1 MQELLS
7 PKQVATSIG
16 VSESS
21 LKRWCDQGVIT
32 TEKTPGGHRRI
43 RVREVVRFLR
53 EQSHPLVS
61 PETLGLPTGTG
72 RRTAPLEGSQGALL
86 DALEAGD
93 HGGVR
98 HVILD
103 HYLAGA
109 SLLELCERLL
119 APTLHAIGDRWEC
132 GATEVYQERR
142 ACESISRALFELRS
156 FLPPADPLAPRA
168 MGGSPPGDHYR
179 LATMMVELVLAEE
192 GWNASSLGSSL
203 PFATLATAAQRHEPQ
218 LFWLSISYA
227 PDAEEL
233 SRGFTEFLKATPG
246 AMPVVVGG
254 RESLAALTDDTHCER
269 VHTGANL
276 TALREIARTL
286 CPGVVSVSVGSGH

>member
-7 PKQVATSIG
+7 PKQVAASIG

-61 PETLGLPTGTG
+61 PETLGLPTGAG
-72 RRTAPLEGSQGALL
+72 RRTAPLEASHGALL

-93 HGGVR
+93 HAGVR
-98 HVILD
+98 RVILD

-119 APTLHAIGDRWEC
+119 VPTLYAIGDRWEC
-132 GATEVYQERR
+132 GTTEVYQERR
-142 ACESISRALFELRS
+142 ACESVNRVLFELRS
-156 FLPPADPLAPRA
+156 YPPPPTATAPVA
-168 MGGSPPGDHYR
+168 IGGSPPGDHYR
-179 LATMMVELVLAEE
+179 LATLMIELVLAEA
-192 GWNASSLGSSL
+192 GWNATSLGSSL
-203 PFATLATAAQRHEPQ
+203 TFPTMAAAAARHEPQ
-218 LFWLSISYA
+218 LFWLSVSHCH
-227 PDAEEL
+227 DAEEL
-233 SRGFTEFLKATPG
+233 SRGFGEFLMATPTTL
-246 AMPVVVGG
+246 PIVIGG
-254 RESLAALTDDTHCER
+254 REASSIISANPSPR

-276 TALREIARTL
+276 TSLLEIARRVHPL
-286 CPGVVSVSVGSGH
+286 D

>member
-7 PKQVATSIG
+7 PKQVANSIG

-53 EQSHPLVS
+53 EQSHPLVH

-86 DALEAGD
+86 DTLEAGD
-93 HGGVR
+93 HSGVR
-98 HVILD
+98 QVVLD

-119 APTLHAIGDRWEC
+119 APTLYAIGDRWEC

-142 ACESISRALFELRS
+142 ACESVNRVLFELRS
-156 FLPPADPLAPRA
+156 FLPPADPLAPVA

-179 LATMMVELVLAEE
+179 LATLMVELVLAEE
-192 GWNASSLGSSL
+192 GWNATSLGSSL
-203 PFATLATAAQRHEPQ
+203 PFTTLAAAAQRHEPQ
-218 LFWLSISYA
+218 LFWLSISYVH
-227 PDAEEL
+227 DADEL
-233 SRGFTEFLKATPG
+233 TRGFAEFLRATPG
-246 AMPVVVGG
+246 TMPVVVGG
-254 RESLAALTDDTHCER
+254 RESLVALTDDTQRER
-269 VHTGANL
+269 VRTGANL
-276 TALREIARTL
+276 TALREIARTI
-286 CPGVVSVSVGSGH
+286 CPASVSVSAGSGH

>member
-61 PETLGLPTGTG
+61 PETLGLPAGSG
-72 RRTAPLEGSQGALL
+72 RRTAPLEASQGALL

-93 HGGVR
+93 HAGVR
-98 HVILD
+98 RVILD
-103 HYLAGA
+103 HYLAAA

-119 APTLHAIGDRWEC
+119 APTLYAIGDRWEC

-142 ACESISRALFELRS
+142 ACESINRVLFELRS
-156 FLPPADPLAPRA
+156 YLPPTSPTAPVA

-179 LATMMVELVLAEE
+179 LATLMVELVLAEA
-192 GWNASSLGSSL
+192 GWNATSLGSSL
-203 PFATLATAAQRHEPQ
+203 PFATMAAAAQRHEPQ
-218 LFWLSISYA
+218 LFWLSVSHCQD
-227 PDAEEL
+227 PDAL
-233 SRGFTEFLKATPG
+233 RQGFGEFLAATSPTL
-246 AMPVVVGG
+246 PVVVGG
-254 RESLAALTDDTHCER
+254 REAASIVAADPNPR
-269 VHTGANL
+269 VHSGEDL
-276 TALREIARTL
+276 TALLEIARRVH
-286 CPGVVSVSVGSGH
+286 PIA